1 MRFRWLIA
9 LCLAIFLASL
19 MVITVF
25 AGAPSPVTD
34 LRVQR
39 SGTSAVLTW
48 THTDSTVH
56 HYEVWWSDSPYAV
69 PGDAGMV
76 KIADVTPGAAPSEA
90 TYTDT
95 ASGVGNHRGQQ
106 LLRGARGERRRRD
119 SSLLQPRR

>member
-1 MRFRWLIA
+1 MRSRWLIA
-9 LCLAIFLASL
+9 LCLAIVLASL

-56 HYEVWWSDSPYAV
+56 HYEVWWSVSPYAV

-76 KIADVTPGAAPSEA
+76 KIADVTPGAVGAA
-90 TYTDT
+90 VTYTDT
-95 ASGVGNHRGQQ
+95 ASGVGNTAVNSFYAMRG
-106 LLRGARGERRRRD
+106 
-119 SSLLQPRR
+119 

>member
-19 MVITVF
+19 MAITVF

-76 KIADVTPGAAPSEA
+76 KIADVTPGA
-90 TYTDT
+90 
-95 ASGVGNHRGQQ
+95 HRAKQLHRHGQRRGQSQGQQ
-106 LLRGARGERRRRD
+106 LLRGARGDRGR
-119 SSLLQPRR
+119 